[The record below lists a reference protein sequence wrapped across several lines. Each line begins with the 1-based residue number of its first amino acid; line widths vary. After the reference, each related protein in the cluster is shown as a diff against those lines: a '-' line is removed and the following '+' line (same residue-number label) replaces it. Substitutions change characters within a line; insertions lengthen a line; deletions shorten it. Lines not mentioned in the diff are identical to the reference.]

1 MPIIFLDKLDSYKM
15 FVNNVKDLNPDRVI
29 SKVKYLYMF
38 STLLRLL
45 ILCDQLHDFH
55 ETEPRNTLFND
66 INSNNKI
73 KEKIL
78 NNFTTLFNKDTEY
91 IKNLLELS
99 LENLDG
105 IIVKNK
111 YTFNFYIEEK
121 LKKIVITQQMK
132 YHTALSIIDIC
143 GIKSVNIK
151 KEYKQIDDKWK
162 CTDNYKILTNQIQ
175 NTYEIN
181 NKNME
186 ELNVF
191 VDADKSTYNT
201 SMITNII
208 CDISN
213 NMNSEVIKRVNFID
227 TLASDF
233 DSAGTSKLKSLSE
246 KFNMSDN
253 VQFVHK
259 DISPII
265 LRLSE
270 SLKVVDILN
279 IEYINVPINI
289 LNDLLNLGSDPERLK
304 KVLKDW
310 TIPEIKKLH
319 VLINEKN
326 RNKISINFQDI
337 KLANKKKI
345 LSDLRKV
352 LVANEVFNKDIIDNY
367 KDVKDED
374 LTIPKIKELYLMID
388 EKNPNK
394 IITKDQKD
402 ITSANKEYIL
412 TELYKVLRDNEVLNK
427 DIIEKYT
434 DNELGMRINRFYS
447 IPGKLDTVP
456 LERRSSECSVRGI
469 TDYVKQYLN
478 NPNEFVKNTLF
489 KTFGDFGQILSAY
502 FDSKVDTSLTY
513 FITFD
518 EICSYMSSLFN
529 YGTLRENLKE
539 YEFPIDIFVPIDD
552 FSLNI
557 KRRTIINTLAKTVKK
572 VVEQIRLVK
581 TSQPSSPIKKNRF
594 GESETRIE
602 LKRLC
607 VKYSVKEDK
616 HCVKNLKIK
625 LEAKKLGLR
634 YKRIKI
640 SKLKKQ
646 LNQLKILSKRY
657 KLKLDKKLIHNL
669 KILIRLQ
676 TKAKKKRI
684 SIKKKVNG
692 NIIYKNEKELIQ
704 ELKNK

>member
-1 MPIIFLDKLDSYKM
+1 MPIIYLDQLDSYKM
-15 FVNNVKDLNPDRVI
+15 FKANVKDLNQGLVI
-29 SKVKYLYMF
+29 SKVQCLYMF

-45 ILCDQLHDFH
+45 ILCDQLHDFY
-55 ETEPRNTLFND
+55 ETETRNTLFND
-66 INSNNKI
+66 NNSNNQI

-78 NNFTTLFNKDTEY
+78 NNFTTLFKKDTEY
-91 IKNLLELS
+91 IKNLLDIS
-99 LENLDG
+99 IVNLND

-111 YTFNFYIEEK
+111 YTFPEYIEDK
-121 LKKIVITQQMK
+121 LKKIVITQQFK
-132 YHTALSIIDIC
+132 YHTALSIIEIC

-151 KEYKQIDDKWK
+151 KEYNQLVDKWK

-186 ELNVF
+186 NLNVF

-201 SMITNII
+201 SMITNLI

-213 NMNSEVIKRVNFID
+213 NMNSEVIKRINFID
-227 TLASDF
+227 TYASDF
-233 DSAGTSKLKSLSE
+233 DSAGTSKLQSLSE
-246 KFNMSDN
+246 KFNMSKN
-253 VQFVHK
+253 VDFVHK

-265 LRLSE
+265 LRLSQ
-270 SLKVVDILN
+270 SLKVVDILK

-289 LNDLLNLGSDPERLK
+289 LNDLLNLRADSERLK
-304 KVLKDW
+304 KVLKYW
-310 TIPEIKKLH
+310 TIPKIKELH
-319 VLINEKN
+319 FLINEKN
-326 RNKISINFQDI
+326 PNKISMNKDNITSENKEDI
-337 KLANKKKI
+337 LFELSAILAHNKS
-345 LSDLRKV
+345 L
-352 LVANEVFNKDIIDNY
+352 NKDIIEKY
-367 KDVKDED
+367 KDVEQKDW
-374 LTIPKIKELYLMID
+374 TIPKIKELYLRID

-394 IITKDQKD
+394 ITTRDQKD

-412 TELYKVLRDNEVLNK
+412 YELAVILGENTVLNN
-427 DIIEKYT
+427 DIIAKYEEK
-434 DNELGMRINRFYS
+434 ELGMRINRFYS
-447 IPGKLDTVP
+447 IDGNLETVP

-478 NPNEFVKNTLF
+478 DPDKFVKNTLF

-502 FDSKVDTSLTY
+502 FDSKIETSLTY

-539 YEFPIDIFVPIDD
+539 YEFPIDIFVPIED
-552 FSLNI
+552 FHLNI
-557 KRRTIINTLAKTVKK
+557 KRRTILNKLAKTGRKL
-572 VVEQIRLVK
+572 VEQMHLVK
-581 TSQPSSPIKKNRF
+581 RRQPGSPIKKNRF
-594 GESETRIE
+594 GESETHIE

-607 VKYSVKEDK
+607 KKYSVKEDK
-616 HCVKNLKIK
+616 DCVKNLKIK
-625 LEAKKLGLR
+625 FEAKKLGLR
-634 YKRIKI
+634 YKRINI

-657 KLKLDKKLIHNL
+657 RLKLDKKLIHNL
-669 KILIRLQ
+669 KILISLQ

-692 NIIYKNEKELIQ
+692 NMIYKNEKELIK
-704 ELKNK
+704 ELKKN